1 MPRLDRNFLN
11 PPLQNLR
18 VGTSLAQL
26 GAVYGLGSVCSF
38 TVENLGPASAPLN
51 AFEVHVKFHPQDQ
64 QFQTLVSGTNWTQ
77 SGPIVAASSGNLAS
91 LGSNSA
97 GFAVLNIH
105 GAFQLVFYG
114 STASTNGSSL
124 NINPTFTDT

>member
-11 PPLQNLR
+11 PPLQNLA

-26 GAVYGLGSVCSF
+26 GSVYGLGSVCSL
-38 TVENLGPASAPLN
+38 TLENLGAQSAALN
-51 AFEVHVKFHPQDQ
+51 AFQVRAKFHPQDQ
-64 QFQTLVSGTNWTQ
+64 QFQTLVSGTNWTTG
-77 SGPIVAASSGNLAS
+77 GPFVAATSGNLAS

-97 GFAVLNIH
+97 GFAILHIY
-105 GAFQLVFYG
+105 GAFQLAFFG
-114 STASTNGSSL
+114 STASTNGSSV

>member
-11 PPLQNLR
+11 PPLHNLN

-26 GAVYGLGSVCSF
+26 GAIYGLGSVCSF
-38 TVENLGPASAPLN
+38 TLENLGPASAPLN
-51 AFEVHVKFHPQDQ
+51 AFAVLAKFHPQDQ

-77 SGPIVAASSGNLAS
+77 TGPVVAASSGNLAS
-91 LGSNSA
+91 LASNSA
-97 GFAVLNIH
+97 GFAVLNIY
-105 GAFQLVFYG
+105 GAFQLAFYG

-124 NINPTFTDT
+124 NIHPTFTDT